1 METKRRALGKGLEQ
15 LFSNEVIDFDNFEK
29 KIVNETK
36 KSDIV
41 EIPLTEIRSNPY
53 QPRKEF
59 DEKSLSEFAE
69 SIKEHGVIQ
78 PIIVKKSI
86 KGYEIIAGERRTRA
100 SKMAGKETIPA
111 IVRDLSDED
120 MMEIAL
126 IENIQREDLNPI
138 EEAEAFSKII
148 ETSNITQEEAARKF
162 GKSRSYITNILGLL
176 SLPEKTKKY
185 VQEGKITMGHARVLS
200 KLSDPEQIDNLA
212 DQIIEDGLSVREI
225 EKITSNTE
233 VVKKNKIKREP
244 VYSARHTIYESLM
257 RERIGTKVKI
267 GTKKIEIPFDSDN
280 DLDRI
285 LEILGISMDGE

>member
-1 METKRRALGKGLEQ
+1 MENKRKALGKGLEQ

-36 KSDIV
+36 DSDIV

-59 DEKSLSEFAE
+59 DEQSLREFAD

-111 IVRDLSDED
+111 IIRDFTDQE

-138 EEAEAFSKII
+138 EEAEALAKII
-148 ETSNITQEEAARKF
+148 ESNNMTQEEAAKKF

-185 VQEGKITMGHARVLS
+185 VREGKISMGHARVLS
-200 KLSDPEQIDNLA
+200 KLSDTNQINKLA
-212 DQIIEDGLSVREI
+212 DLIIEEGLSVRET
-225 EKITSNTE
+225 EKLTSAE
-233 VVKKNKIKREP
+233 DMPKKNKIKREP
-244 VYSARHTIYESLM
+244 VYNARHTIYETIM

-267 GTKKIEIPFDSDN
+267 GTKKIEIPYASDN

-285 LEILGISMDGE
+285 LDILGISMDGE